1 MVLVA
6 IEEHHNRPC
15 KTLRD
20 YTSKQWM
27 LEILFLTSNFHPQDI
42 VRTLWRQREL
52 GRNAL
57 TSQNA
62 NNNIV
67 GLLSTVGV
75 EH

>member
-1 MVLVA
+1 MALVD
-6 IEEHHNRPC
+6 IEEHHNRCC

-20 YTSKQWM
+20 YTSNSP
-27 LEILFLTSNFHPQDI
+27 LPGDEDI
-42 VRTLWRQREL
+42 VRTLWRQRESD
-52 GRNAL
+52 RNAL

-75 EH
+75 EY